1 MIIHIEPDIQ
11 EHEVK
16 WALGS
21 ITMNK
26 ASGGDGMP
34 GEVFQILKDESAA
47 LSMPANL
54 ETSAVSTG
62 MERSVFVTTPKK
74 GNVKEC
80 SNYHTIALISHTSK
94 VILKILQARLQQ
106 YVNCEL
112 PDVQGGFRKG
122 KEPEITLP
130 TSIGSSKK
138 QERVPEKC
146 LLLLYWLCKSF

>member
-1 MIIHIEPDIQ
+1 M
-11 EHEVK
+11 
-16 WALGS
+16 L
-21 ITMNK
+21 
-26 ASGGDGMP
+26 
-34 GEVFQILKDESAA
+34 
-47 LSMPANL
+47 ANL
-54 ETSAVSTG
+54 ENAA
-62 MERSVFVTTPKK
+62 VTTGQEK
-74 GNVKEC
+74 VSFHSSSKERQC
-80 SNYHTIALISHTSK
+80 QRMLKHCTVAPISQASQ
-94 VILKILQARLQQ
+94 IMLKILQARLQQ